1 MGIIKNNG
9 YTYLPTYYFLD
20 FYKQLD

>member
-1 MGIIKNNG
+1 MGIIKNND
-9 YTYLPTYYFLD
+9 YTYLPTYYFFD